1 MEQATHVACL
11 SSYINLSEAIDEAK
25 IRVRNYRNI
34 GIELTVRIYSSNT
47 RSGFARC
54 IKIVK

>member
-1 MEQATHVACL
+1 MKKATHTACL
-11 SSYINLSEAIDEAK
+11 SSYINLSEAIDEAR
-25 IRVRNYRNI
+25 IRIRNYRNI
-34 GIELTVRIYSSNT
+34 GIELTVRIYSNNT

>member
-1 MEQATHVACL
+1 MKQATQSACL
-11 SSYINLSEAIDEAK
+11 SSYINLSEAIDESK
-25 IRVRNYRNI
+25 IRIRNYRRF
-34 GIELTVRIYSSNT
+34 GIELTVRIYSNNT

>member
-1 MEQATHVACL
+1 MKKITHTACL
-11 SSYINLSEAIDEAK
+11 SSYVNLSEAIDEAK
-25 IRVRNYRNI
+25 LRVRNYRNI
-34 GIELTVRIYSSNT
+34 GIELTVRIYSNNT